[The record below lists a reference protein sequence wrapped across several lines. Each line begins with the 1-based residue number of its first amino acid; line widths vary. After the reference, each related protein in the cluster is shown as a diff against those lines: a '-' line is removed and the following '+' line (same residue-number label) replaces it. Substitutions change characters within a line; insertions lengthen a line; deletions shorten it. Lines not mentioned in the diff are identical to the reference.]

1 MTKVLVTC
9 TLEKQ
14 RPPRG
19 ATPHSWRTRGAEAE
33 RGLGPEPGPATR
45 ALPKRGGASTGE
57 EKEKGDYGEL
67 QLAVCKRK
75 YEGAEV
81 RHGGPKPAAANAN
94 HLAYELVSVF
104 IPPRGRG
111 GLLPPQ
117 WTATTALLLL
127 RLRLGLRLRL
137 RLC

>member
-1 MTKVLVTC
+1 MAVLVT
-9 TLEKQ
+9 LERKNKRQ
-14 RPPRG
+14 RHPPG
-19 ATPHSWRTRGAEAE
+19 GDPHSWRTRGAEAE
-33 RGLGPEPGPATR
+33 RGLGPEPGPARR

-94 HLAYELVSVF
+94 HLAYELLSTTW
-104 IPPRGRG
+104 IAPRLAYG
-111 GLLPPQ
+111 GPKVC
-117 WTATTALLLL
+117 
-127 RLRLGLRLRL
+127 RLINLFVPTGIMHMQNQYQQ
-137 RLC
+137 C

>member
-1 MTKVLVTC
+1 MAVLVT
-9 TLEKQ
+9 LERKNKRQ
-14 RPPRG
+14 RHPPG
-19 ATPHSWRTRGAEAE
+19 GDPHSWRTRGAEAE

-94 HLAYELVSVF
+94 HLAYEPSPSPCPGAV
-104 IPPRGRG
+104 RG
-111 GLLPPQ
+111 G
-117 WTATTALLLL
+117 ATTYNI
-127 RLRLGLRLRL
+127 
-137 RLC
+137 

>member
-1 MTKVLVTC
+1 MRAPGYESPWRLAVLWLTKVLFTC
-9 TLEKQ
+9 TLEKTKA
-14 RPPRG
+14 PRG

-75 YEGAEV
+75 YEGAEL
-81 RHGGPKPAAANAN
+81 RHGRPKPAAANAN
-94 HLAYELVSVF
+94 SSSLRALVYDVD
-104 IPPRGRG
+104 R
-111 GLLPPQ
+111 LE
-117 WTATTALLLL
+117 ACL
-127 RLRLGLRLRL
+127 RRNESLS
-137 RLC
+137 